1 MNKRKSMCGVNSYN
15 EHEKK
20 LETRIEKQK
29 TKQKK
34 TQNNLQS
41 VRMSHSWPS

>member
-29 TKQKK
+29 T
-34 TQNNLQS
+34 QNNLQS

>member
-1 MNKRKSMCGVNSYN
+1 MDESIREIREKREN
-15 EHEKK
+15 
-20 LETRIEKQK
+20 RIEKQ
-29 TKQKK
+29 K